1 MLVFPRNKREGE
13 KVCQALASR
22 YRPSL
27 EIYRK
32 EKDLDRDPDKDPNKN
47 KDPQDRSPFERL
59 KEFDLVIA
67 VMAVGIVVRLLCN
80 TLEDKW
86 TETPV
91 VAVDSSLRCAVPVVG
106 GHHGANDLAL
116 HLAEEMNMYPAIT
129 TATDSAGKPSLEGT
143 AEQLGAKLVNREC
156 SKEVNLAF
164 LQENVDVPILRLKG
178 PRVVLVDDDVAV
190 LKSRGGVVVGLGTRR
205 GVTSQEVIDAI
216 TTALRSVGKTPGE
229 IRVMATAWIKHDERG
244 IEEAAEN
251 LNREVIYLD
260 EHVLNSQTTTTP
272 SRASDLGLIGVAEPA
287 AMALSTRLLMPK
299 RIYGRV
305 TVALGE

>member
-1 MLVFPRNKREGE
+1 VLVFPRNRREGE
-13 KVCQALASR
+13 KVCQALANR

-27 EIYRK
+27 KIYRK
-32 EKDLDRDPDKDPNKN
+32 EKDLDKDLDKDPDKNK
-47 KDPQDRSPFERL
+47 KPQDRSPFERL
-59 KEFDLVIA
+59 KEFDLMIA
-67 VMAVGIVVRLLCN
+67 IMAVGIVVRLLCD

-116 HLAEEMNMYPAIT
+116 HLAEEMNMFPAIT

-143 AEQLGAKLVNREC
+143 AERLGAKLVNREC

-164 LQENVDVPILRLKG
+164 LQEDVPILRLKG
-178 PRVVLVDDDVAV
+178 PKVVMVDDDVAV

-205 GVTSQEVIDAI
+205 GVTSREVIDAI
-216 TTALRSVGKTPGE
+216 TTALRSVGKTSGE

-251 LNREVIYLD
+251 LDREVIYLD

-299 RIYGRV
+299 KVYGRV

>member
-1 MLVFPRNKREGE
+1 VLVFPRNKIEGE
-13 KVCQALASR
+13 RICQALADL

-32 EKDLDRDPDKDPNKN
+32 EK
-47 KDPQDRSPFERL
+47 DRSPFERL

-143 AEQLGAKLVNREC
+143 AERLGAKLVNREC
-156 SKEVNLAF
+156 SKNVNLAF
-164 LQENVDVPILRLKG
+164 LQEDVDVPILRLKG
-178 PRVVLVDDDVAV
+178 PRVVMVDDDVAV

-251 LNREVIYLD
+251 LDREVIYLD

-272 SRASDLGLIGVAEPA
+272 SRASDLGLGLIGVAEPA

-299 RIYGRV
+299 RVYGRV